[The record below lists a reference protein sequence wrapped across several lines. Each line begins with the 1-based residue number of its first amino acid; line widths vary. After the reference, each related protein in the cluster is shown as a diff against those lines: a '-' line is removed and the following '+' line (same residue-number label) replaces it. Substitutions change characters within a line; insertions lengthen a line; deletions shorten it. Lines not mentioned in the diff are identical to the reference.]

1 MRFYRSREM
10 DPGTQPSVLWD
21 PNTGRALFEFVKGVC
36 DVPDSNVELIEK
48 MKRMGYLYH
57 SPQLGHITS
66 AAEEA
71 RLTYLKEN
79 PVAATQTEDEY
90 QRDPACVP
98 DPPADRPSPGDV
110 DPIGA
115 EQPVRKPKPITKKPK
130 PKRTR

>member
-57 SPQLGHITS
+57 SSQLGHITS

-79 PVAATQTEDEY
+79 PVAVTQTTPTTEEPEDLTSM
-90 QRDPACVP
+90 V
-98 DPPADRPSPGDV
+98 V
-110 DPIGA
+110 DE